1 MLATVIAIKTGVLKK
16 KAKTIKIKNNQRKL
30 YSIFTY
36 GLDMIKDLMF
46 KNKFNQ
52 LLCLI
57 KHVLETNI
65 FKVYLRN
72 VVYYKNL
79 YYNTPFLF

>member
-1 MLATVIAIKTGVLKK
+1 MLATVIAIKTGVFRSEEKP
-16 KAKTIKIKNNQRKL
+16 IKIKNNQRKL

-46 KNKFNQ
+46 KNKSNQ

-57 KHVLETNI
+57 KNVLETNI
-65 FKVYLRN
+65 FKGLS
-72 VVYYKNL
+72 
-79 YYNTPFLF
+79 

>member
-1 MLATVIAIKTGVLKK
+1 MATVIAVKTGVFRSE
-16 KAKTIKIKNNQRKL
+16 AKTIKIKNNQRKL

-65 FKVYLRN
+65 FKGLS
-72 VVYYKNL
+72 
-79 YYNTPFLF
+79 